1 MKRGLIL
8 TGGRKPSKELL
19 EREIRWADGIICA
32 DGGYD
37 ALAHVPEKLKLVI
50 GDFDSSHRLAELKE
64 KQLPIEVLSPMK
76 DETDTEMAVTRMLE
90 YEPDEIHILG
100 GTGSRWDHSVAT
112 IFSMEAYLDEKAKIT
127 LIDENNR
134 LSMVGPGAYS
144 LERLGFHYISF
155 VPVTDAIKISTEG
168 FKYEVDHLTLS
179 RKKTRGVSNELLK
192 DGGKVTLHEGKM
204 LIIHS
209 KDE

>member
-134 LSMVGPGAYS
+134 LSMVGPGAYT

-155 VPVTDAIKISTEG
+155 VPVTDAIMISTEG
-168 FKYEVDHLTLS
+168 FKYEVDHLILS
-179 RKKTRGVSNELLK
+179 RKKNRGVSNELLR

>member
-1 MKRGLIL
+1 MKWGLIL

-155 VPVTDAIKISTEG
+155 VPVTDAIMISTEG
-168 FKYEVDHLTLS
+168 FKYEVDHLILS